1 MSKDTRGYNVVR
13 VIGLT
18 GDEDLVDVR
27 VSSNPVETEI
37 LELLSPCVTAA
48 NELKVKVTGDIVIG
62 DVQVDNVQ
70 LVDDEGNELDFTAS
84 GAIQNYVNDG
94 WDVAQGATTDT
105 VTAPTVIGNL
115 KALNAK
121 DFATETTLATL
132 GTESSLS
139 AAALSLASIDSK
151 DFASEATLTAAAASL
166 DTIKTIDFATSAKQD
181 SAKTVLDNIAAI
193 DFATETTLTGA
204 AAILTAIKDTD
215 GIKKIVDKVAE
226 TVADGDNVA
235 LGTTT
240 DADTALTVI
249 GLLKALKAKDFA
261 TQTTLA
267 TLATEAKA
275 EAIRALLETIS
286 GLDFA
291 EETTQAA
298 IETAIG
304 ATTDADTELTV
315 IGRLKK
321 ILATL
326 EAGITVTESA
336 PLTSIAATVADGAD
350 VALGT
355 TTDADTVTTV
365 IGLLKKLQSILEAG
379 IDVTESTP
387 LTSIGATV
395 ADGDD
400 VALGSTSDTDTA
412 TTVIGRLQ
420 KLITDLGTLADSK
433 KLSDV
438 ITSLGYLTGIS
449 AAGAV
454 GTLTA
459 TTTATAAIAG
469 GSALSARKGLE
480 ILNNSANLVYWGYT
494 DGVTTADGMP
504 INPGVAKQFEF
515 NPSVATAIYVI
526 AGSDSELYI
535 HEWK

>member
-1 MSKDTRGYNVVR
+1 MSEATGYEAIERKVA
-13 VIGLT
+13 G
-18 GDEDLVDVR
+18 
-27 VSSNPVETEI
+27 SSYTPLQAWDDIRKVF
-37 LELLSPCVTAA
+37 ELLRADENGALLVKGLADVT
-48 NELKVKVTGDIVIG
+48 IG
-62 DVQVDNVQ
+62 EISVDNV
-70 LVDDEGNELDFTAS
+70 EL
-84 GAIQNYVNDG
+84 
-94 WDVAQGATTDT
+94 
-105 VTAPTVIGNL
+105 
-115 KALNAK
+115 
-121 DFATETTLATL
+121 
-132 GTESSLS
+132 
-139 AAALSLASIDSK
+139 IDSTGK
-151 DFASEATLTAAAASL
+151 KLLFTSSGEIKAYASDGSL
-166 DTIKTIDFATSAKQD
+166 VT
-181 SAKTVLDNIAAI
+181 
-193 DFATETTLTGA
+193 
-204 AAILTAIKDTD
+204 
-215 GIKKIVDKVAE
+215 
-226 TVADGDNVA
+226 

-240 DADTALTVI
+240 DAASANTVI

-336 PLTSIAATVADGAD
+336 PLTSI
-350 VALGT
+350 
-355 TTDADTVTTV
+355 
-365 IGLLKKLQSILEAG
+365 
-379 IDVTESTP
+379 
-387 LTSIGATV
+387 GATV

-454 GTLTA
+454 DTLTA

-469 GSALSARKGLE
+469 GSALAARKGLE
-480 ILNNSANLVYWGYT
+480 ILNNSANIVYWGYT

>member
-1 MSKDTRGYNVVR
+1 MSEATGYENVDMKVAAKGFTPLQGWDDIR
-13 VIGLT
+13 KVF
-18 GDEDLVDVR
+18 
-27 VSSNPVETEI
+27 
-37 LELLSPCVTAA
+37 ELLRADENGALLVKGLADVT
-48 NELKVKVTGDIVIG
+48 IG
-62 DVQVDNVQ
+62 EISVDNV
-70 LVDDEGNELDFTAS
+70 ELIDSTGKKLLF
-84 GAIQNYVNDG
+84 
-94 WDVAQGATTDT
+94 
-105 VTAPTVIGNL
+105 
-115 KALNAK
+115 
-121 DFATETTLATL
+121 
-132 GTESSLS
+132 TESGEFKVYASDGSLV
-139 AAALSLASIDSK
+139 
-151 DFASEATLTAAAASL
+151 T
-166 DTIKTIDFATSAKQD
+166 
-181 SAKTVLDNIAAI
+181 
-193 DFATETTLTGA
+193 
-204 AAILTAIKDTD
+204 
-215 GIKKIVDKVAE
+215 
-226 TVADGDNVA
+226 

-240 DADTALTVI
+240 DAASANTVI

-326 EAGITVTESA
+326 EAGITVTES
-336 PLTSIAATVADGAD
+336 
-350 VALGT
+350 
-355 TTDADTVTTV
+355 
-365 IGLLKKLQSILEAG
+365 
-379 IDVTESTP
+379 TP

-469 GSALSARKGLE
+469 ASALANRKGLE
-480 ILNNSANLVYWGYT
+480 VLNNSANVVYWGYADT
-494 DGVTTADGMP
+494 VTTATGMP
-504 INPGVAKQFEF
+504 INPGISKTFEF
-515 NPSVATAIYVI
+515 KPSVATAIYVI

>member
-121 DFATETTLATL
+121 DFATETTL
-132 GTESSLS
+132 
-139 AAALSLASIDSK
+139 
-151 DFASEATLTAAAASL
+151 
-166 DTIKTIDFATSAKQD
+166 
-181 SAKTVLDNIAAI
+181 
-193 DFATETTLTGA
+193 TGA

-215 GIKKIVDKVAE
+215 GIKKIIDKVAE

-326 EAGITVTESA
+326 EGGITVTESA
-336 PLTSIAATVADGAD
+336 PLTSIAATVADG
-350 VALGT
+350 
-355 TTDADTVTTV
+355 
-365 IGLLKKLQSILEAG
+365 
-379 IDVTESTP
+379 
-387 LTSIGATV
+387 
-395 ADGDD
+395 DD
-400 VALGSTSDTDTA
+400 VALGSTSDTDSD

-420 KLITDLGTLADSK
+420 KLITDLAALADSK
-433 KLSDV
+433 KLSDIV
-438 ITSLGYLTGIS
+438 TSLDYLSGIS

-469 GSALSARKGLE
+469 VSALADRKGLE
-480 ILNNSANLVYWGYT
+480 ILNNSANIVYWGYSN
-494 DGVTTADGMP
+494 GVTTADGIP
-504 INPGVAKQFEF
+504 INPGIAKQFQF
-515 NPSVATAIYVI
+515 NPSVATPIYVI
-526 AGSDSELYI
+526 AASDSELYI